1 MIRFHP
7 NITLAEASQAAAAAG
22 MMLMPDWRGG
32 AVIIRRSDAAAL
44 QGISA
49 PNREQHGNLN
59 TIRFPPHRMQIFGA
73 KHPNPE
79 EIEDA

>member
-32 AVIIRRSDAAAL
+32 AVIVRRSDAAAL
-44 QGISA
+44 QDISA
-49 PNREQHGNLN
+49 PSRESHGNLN
-59 TIRFPPHRMQIFGA
+59 LIRFPRRRRENVGA
-73 KHPNPE
+73 KHPDP
-79 EIEDA
+79 D